1 MTETP
6 DTGLR
11 ILHTNMLRGWGGQSN
26 RILTESLAVA
36 RRGGHRV
43 ALAVPRGSELA
54 RRGREAGLP
63 VHDEFAFR
71 GPGHPLSF
79 WRDARRLRALLRS
92 EAWDILHLHGSPD
105 TWAAALALRG
115 LAARP
120 AVIRTRHN
128 IFPIARH
135 PLNAWLYGRT
145 LDGLVVISSAIERQ
159 CRAIP
164 FLAHKPT
171 ALIWSVPDIE
181 RFGKH
186 PPGTRERIRRELDVG
201 EQTPVVLC
209 AGRLR
214 PEKGQEELLRAV
226 PGVRGQVPEVRF
238 WLAGDGSHR
247 AEYEALARR
256 LGIEAC
262 VRFLGFRGD
271 VPALMAAA
279 DVAAVPSRSEGLG
292 TAALEA
298 LAAGVPVVA
307 TRVGGLVD
315 FVYPDQTGE
324 LVPAGDVAALAD
336 ALARLLRDEGLRR
349 RLGEAGRALIAR
361 QFTEEALAR
370 RTLDFYHRMVAHRR
384 TTSSSDTP

>member
-1 MTETP
+1 MNQTP
-6 DTGLR
+6 DTALR

-36 RRGGHRV
+36 RRGNHRV
-43 ALAVPRGSELA
+43 ALAVPHGSELA
-54 RRGREAGLP
+54 HRAREAGLP

-71 GPGHPLSF
+71 GLAHPFSF
-79 WRDARRLRALLRS
+79 WRDVRRLRVLLRS
-92 EAWDILHLHGSPD
+92 EPWDIVHLHGSPD
-105 TWAAALALRG
+105 TWAAAFALRG
-115 LAARP
+115 LTPRP
-120 AVIRTRHN
+120 AILRTRHN

-171 ALIWSVPDIE
+171 ALIWSVPDLE
-181 RFGKH
+181 RFGKQ
-186 PPGTRERIRRELDVG
+186 PPGTREHIRRELEAA
-201 EQTPVVLC
+201 EQTPVILC

-226 PGVRGQVPEVRF
+226 PGVRGQVPDVKF
-238 WLAGDGSHR
+238 WMAGEGSQR

-256 LGIEAC
+256 LGIESS
-262 VRFLGFRGD
+262 VRFLGFRAD

-315 FVYPDQTGE
+315 FVYPGQTGE

-336 ALARLLRDEGLRR
+336 TLARLLQDEPTRR
-349 RLGEAGRALIAR
+349 RLGEAGRALIHA
-361 QFTEEALAR
+361 QFTEDALAR
-370 RTLDFYHRMVAHRR
+370 RTLDFYHRMVSLRR
-384 TTSSSDTP
+384 TTSPRDSS